1 MCQTSANKVEGMACY
16 ELVSCDPT
24 PIFTFRFFQ
33 RVVRRLLLP
42 LALSSGH
49 KAGFKSQLGVS
60 PVKGNIE
67 WQRANIAHLGN
78 SLLQHEWR
86 KEIRQ
91 SPGADSERPESF

>member
-1 MCQTSANKVEGMACY
+1 MKGIACH
-16 ELVSCDPT
+16 ELVSCDTT
-24 PIFTFRFFQ
+24 PIFAFKFFQ
-33 RVVRRLLLP
+33 KVVRHLIMP
-42 LALSSGH
+42 LALSWGH
-49 KAGFKSQLGVS
+49 KAAFKRQLGVS

>member
-1 MCQTSANKVEGMACY
+1 MEEIAHY

-24 PIFTFRFFQ
+24 PIFAFKFFQ
-33 RVVRRLLLP
+33 KVVRRLILP
-42 LALSSGH
+42 LALSWGH

-78 SLLQHEWR
+78 PLLQHEWR

>member
-1 MCQTSANKVEGMACY
+1 MEGIAHY

-24 PIFTFRFFQ
+24 PIFAFKFFQ
-33 RVVRRLLLP
+33 KVVRRLILP
-42 LALSSGH
+42 LALSWGH
-49 KAGFKSQLGVS
+49 EAGFKSQLGVS

-78 SLLQHEWR
+78 PLLQHEWR

-91 SPGADSERPESF
+91 NPGADSERPESF